1 MCIPSSANYK
11 TQSDYKSL
19 SPKLLYRDDNYCND
33 GVKKEMGSDITKAK
47 ILSMALTV
55 FYIILGMFALTLALT
70 NGNIDYHLSPSV
82 VIITG
87 SATII
92 ILSTI
97 GIFLREDKAPLFG
110 LLILIFSIVNFFA
123 FTLFAPYNGF
133 YTIPGLIIFI
143 LLPLV
148 LGVGV
153 GIYTIGGK
161 SK

>member
-1 MCIPSSANYK
+1 ME
-11 TQSDYKSL
+11 SD
-19 SPKLLYRDDNYCND
+19 
-33 GVKKEMGSDITKAK
+33 VMKAK
-47 ILSMALTV
+47 ILSMTLAL
-55 FYIILGMFALTLALT
+55 FYIIIGILALSSAIASR
-70 NGNIDYHLSPSV
+70 GVDRLYLSPSAV
-82 VIITG
+82 VMVG

-92 ILSTI
+92 VLSAI
-97 GIFLREDKAPLFG
+97 GIFLREDKANLFG

-123 FTLFAPYNGF
+123 FALFAPYNGF

-161 SK
+161 SKSD

>member
-1 MCIPSSANYK
+1 M
-11 TQSDYKSL
+11 DR
-19 SPKLLYRDDNYCND
+19 LY
-33 GVKKEMGSDITKAK
+33 
-47 ILSMALTV
+47 
-55 FYIILGMFALTLALT
+55 
-70 NGNIDYHLSPSV
+70 LSPSAV
-82 VIITG
+82 VMVG
-87 SATII
+87 GATII
-92 ILSTI
+92 VLSAI
-97 GIFLREDKAPLFG
+97 GIFLREDKANLFG

-123 FTLFAPYNGF
+123 FALFAPYNGF